1 MMMCAAG
8 MQDQLLLCHS
18 STTGW
23 FTRRDRN
30 EKQPKSSHMAKE
42 EIEKPLNVVESSS
55 SSSSRDLQTL
65 QFFQQ

>member
-1 MMMCAAG
+1 MMCAAR
-8 MQDQLLLCHS
+8 MQDQHLLCHS

-23 FTRRDRN
+23 FARRDGN
-30 EKQPKSSHMAKE
+30 EEQPKTSHMAKE

-65 QFFQQ
+65 QIFQQ